1 MMAAA
6 QSRDLYWQA
15 CLAGSVWR
23 RAAKIGLTV
32 GLIQVAL
39 NQGDHWLRHDVTAG
53 VIAKSVLS
61 PLLSFSIAFVSA
73 AGTYVENLQRALLS
87 HEEI

>member
-1 MMAAA
+1 MAVEA
-6 QSRDLYWQA
+6 QPKDLYWRA

-39 NQGDHWLRHDVTAG
+39 NQGDHWLRHELSAG
-53 VIAKSVLS
+53 VIVKSILS

-73 AGTYVENLQRALLS
+73 AGTYVENLQRALSL